1 MLAPGSEVAQS
12 QPEETL
18 FTEAEQYFEH
28 YLRAITQARHSID
41 LEVYIFE
48 HDALGQRVARALCD
62 AARRQIQVRVVVD
75 GFGINTD
82 FDRVARMLEQAGCK
96 LRIYHPLP
104 WRARHWS
111 FALIRRQQGFQK
123 FWYLLSYLNRRDH
136 RKLLLIDHELCL
148 LGSYNISQ
156 KHLPRAV
163 GGQDWRDTGIA
174 ISGTNQSAVR
184 IAFEAVWE
192 NWSARMRKRMAKKA
206 PHSPYLLNY
215 TRFLRQDKRRQLL
228 GWMNDAR
235 QRIWITNA
243 YFVPDPLLLNTLID
257 ASRRGVDVCLLL
269 PRQSDVRFI
278 PWASRYFYTRLL
290 QAGCRIFEYRESI
303 LHSKTLLIDQRGIV
317 GSSNLNRRS
326 VFHDLELDYEVQL
339 EATANALDAA
349 FRRDLEVSEPM
360 QPIPLHGRKRLQSW
374 LGALVL
380 MLFSYWV

>member
-1 MLAPGSEVAQS
+1 MLAPTSDTANQLQEV
-12 QPEETL
+12 L
-18 FTEAEQYFEH
+18 FTDAEQYFEH
-28 YLRAITQARHSID
+28 YLHALAQARHSID

-62 AARRQIQVRVVVD
+62 AARRQVQVRVMVD

-82 FDRVARMLEQAGCK
+82 FDRVARTLEQAGCK

-136 RKLLLIDHELCL
+136 RKLLLVDHELCL
-148 LGSYNISQ
+148 LGSFNISL
-156 KHLPRAV
+156 KHLPRST

-174 ISGTNQSAVR
+174 INGINQSALR
-184 IAFEAVWE
+184 IAFEAIWE

-206 PHSPYLLNY
+206 PDSPYLLNY
-215 TRFLRQDKRRQLL
+215 TRYLRRDKRKRIL
-228 GWMNDAR
+228 GWMTQAQ

-243 YFVPDPLLLNTLID
+243 YFVPDPLLLNTLLD
-257 ASRRGVDVCLLL
+257 ACRRGVDVCLLL
-269 PRQSDVRFI
+269 PRESDVRFI

-290 QAGCRIFEYRESI
+290 QAGCRIYEYREGI
-303 LHSKTLLIDQRGIV
+303 LHAKTLLIDQRGIV

-326 VFHDLELDYEVQL
+326 VFHDLELDYEVQKTATVEAL
-339 EATANALDAA
+339 EVAFLSDLD
-349 FRRDLEVSEPM
+349 VSEPM
-360 QPIPLHGRKRLQSW
+360 QPIPLHGKKRFQSW
-374 LGALVL
+374 LGGLVL
-380 MLFSYWV
+380 MLISYWV